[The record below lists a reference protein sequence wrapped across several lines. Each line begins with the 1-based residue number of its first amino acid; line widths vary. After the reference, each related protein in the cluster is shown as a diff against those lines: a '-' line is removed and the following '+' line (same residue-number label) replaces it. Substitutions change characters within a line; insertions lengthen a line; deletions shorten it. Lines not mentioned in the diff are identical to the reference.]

1 MKTQPPMQAFKESHI
16 LLELSRNS
24 FSRSCF
30 YIVTQCSSALRD
42 ETKTA
47 ARETSRVKPTAHFGQ
62 PNIPSCSSMI
72 AFSLSDSEKYLSCA
86 SLHFFFATS
95 HSFLNVSISLL
106 STRFIE
112 FCTKNER
119 KYLARCVDKDNWEF
133 KYGVFER
140 RTSSGREASSRLV
153 LLQKSTSG

>member
-1 MKTQPPMQAFKESHI
+1 MKTQPPMQVLRGVITSWNGHVIVSLAAIF
-16 LLELSRNS
+16 
-24 FSRSCF
+24 C
-30 YIVTQCSSALRD
+30 IVTQCSSALPG

-47 ARETSRVKPTAHFGQ
+47 ARETSRVKPTTHFGQ

-72 AFSLSDSEKYLSCA
+72 DLSLSDSEKYFSCA
-86 SLHFFFATS
+86 SLHFFVATS

-119 KYLARCVDKDNWEF
+119 KYSARCPDKGNWEF
-133 KYGVFER
+133 KYQD
-140 RTSSGREASSRLV
+140 SYKKL
-153 LLQKSTSG
+153 